1 MTTLELEALK
11 AEVARAVLET
21 ESRTLLEKVKKLFLR
36 EQKKEARA
44 EEETMSKEEILADL
58 SEACRE
64 LQLSREGKVKLK
76 TLEEALDEL

>member
-44 EEETMSKEEILADL
+44 EEETMSKEEILADF

-64 LQLSREGKVKLK
+64 LKLRREGKVKLK